1 MFTQGT
7 YCTDGLC
14 AEIDILPLAY
24 LSLTAKDIQLSVA
37 FDC

>member
-7 YCTDGLC
+7 YCTDVLC
-14 AEIDILPLAY
+14 AEIDNLPQAY